1 MYWRKMQIHLQNWA
15 NELEEEGRYAD
26 AKYVRDELLPKLDT
40 DLPIYNERGKRKIF
54 RLIAQQEKE

>member
-1 MYWRKMQIHLQNWA
+1 MHWRKMKIHLKNWA
-15 NELEEEGRYAD
+15 NALEEEGYQAD

>member
-1 MYWRKMQIHLQNWA
+1 MHWRKMQIHLKNWA

>member
-1 MYWRKMQIHLQNWA
+1 MYWRKMQIHLKNWA

>member
-1 MYWRKMQIHLQNWA
+1 MYWRKMQIHLKNWA

-26 AKYVRDELLPKLDT
+26 AKYVRDDLLPKLDT